1 MARRGRR
8 KAPPAPLEQ
17 RNGVDPVR
25 LRLPG
30 TGDGGGVGGART
42 VEAYL
47 LERYAGAIGA
57 ERVGAM
63 LAEGRFVTG
72 DGSPVTAGTAYE
84 AGSYV
89 WFHRDVLP
97 EPAVPFEVTVVYR
110 DERIVV
116 ADKPHFLATTP
127 RGRHVTDTVLARLR
141 RDLGLPELSPAH
153 RLDRLTAGLVL
164 FVVRPGDR
172 GAYQTLFRDRR
183 VHKEYE
189 AVAAYDPEV
198 ALPRTVLSR
207 IVKERG
213 QLAARE
219 EPGPPNAESRIE
231 LLDRRGALGRYRLLP
246 ATGRTHQLRV
256 HMNALGLPLL
266 HDPVYPRVLA
276 EAAEGA
282 VGPPGAADLTAGPEG
297 PGDAKGPADA
307 EDYAAGPED
316 FSRPLQ
322 LLARTLEFTD
332 PLTGRRLRFDSRRE
346 LAAWREAEAAGAAR
360 DAAGDGPEAAR
371 LGRPGVRTS
380 TPPG

>member
-1 MARRGRR
+1 MARRGRP
-8 KAPPAPLEQ
+8 KAPPSPLEQ
-17 RNGVDPVR
+17 RDGVDPVR

-30 TGDGGGVGGART
+30 PATASGDAPGDSSAPGEGDRPRT

-47 LERYAGAIGA
+47 LKRYAGAIGA

-63 LAEGRFVTG
+63 LAEGRFVAA
-72 DGSPVTAGTAYE
+72 DGRPVTAATAYE
-84 AGSYV
+84 AGAYV

-97 EPAVPFEVTVVYR
+97 ERAVPFDVTVAYR

-127 RGRHVTDTVLARLR
+127 RGQHVTDTVLARLR
-141 RDLGLPELSPAH
+141 RELGLPELSPAH

-164 FVVRPGDR
+164 LVVRPRDR

-183 VHKEYE
+183 VRKEYE
-189 AVAAYDPEV
+189 AVAAYDPRV
-198 ALPRTVLSR
+198 ALPRTVRSR

-213 QLAARE
+213 RMAARE

-266 HDPVYPRVLA
+266 HDPVYPHVRAQASVGT
-276 EAAEGA
+276 EGAEGTENA
-282 VGPPGAADLTAGPEG
+282 EN
-297 PGDAKGPADA
+297 A
-307 EDYAAGPED
+307 ED
-316 FSRPLQ
+316 FTRPLQ
-322 LLARTLEFTD
+322 LLARVLEFTD
-332 PLTGRRLRFDSRRE
+332 PVTGRLLRFESPGE
-346 LAAWREAEAAGAAR
+346 LAAWREAGETGAV
-360 DAAGDGPEAAR
+360 
-371 LGRPGVRTS
+371 GVRTS
-380 TPPG
+380 SPPPG